1 MATQVPSTTTAG
13 DLAGW
18 MSRVAGPRI
27 VEVLGW
33 SDPASYDDIIVDALM
48 AYGVD
53 DLASARD
60 IPRLL
65 AVARVAL
72 WQAVVEQTSGET
84 YLAMPD
90 GIRAYGYQINEQA
103 QRALAAARRAAAT
116 TYGLGY
122 AVERVQLRH
131 RRRRGR

>member
-1 MATQVPSTTTAG
+1 MAAQVPSTMTAA

-18 MSRVAGPRI
+18 MSRVVGRRI

-33 SDPASYDDIIVDALM
+33 AEASAFDDIITDALL
-48 AYGVD
+48 AYGTTDVS
-53 DLASARD
+53 LARD

-65 AVARVAL
+65 ALARVAL

-103 QRALAAARRAAAT
+103 GRALAAARRAAAT
-116 TYGLGY
+116 TYGVGY
-122 AVERVQLRH
+122 TVERVQLAH